1 MSVSE
6 NNMTDDEDF
15 MELAL
20 LVAFSRKRKMFL
32 ERPNHFTK
40 WRDEQFFNRFRLP
53 KNTVYFILDHIKE
66 RIASPTNR

>member
-20 LVAFSRKRKMFL
+20 LLAFPRKRKMFL

-40 WRDEQFFNRFRLP
+40 WRDNSFLIVFAFP
-53 KNTVYFILDHIKE
+53 KILFTSYLITLK
-66 RIASPTNR
+66 NV

>member
-20 LVAFSRKRKMFL
+20 LVAFPRKRKMFL

-40 WRDEQFFNRFRLP
+40 WRDEQFFNRFRLS

-66 RIASPTNR
+66 RLASPTNR

>member
-20 LVAFSRKRKMFL
+20 LLAFPRKKKMFL
-32 ERPNHFTK
+32 ERPNPFH
-40 WRDEQFFNRFRLP
+40 E
-53 KNTVYFILDHIKE
+53 VE
-66 RIASPTNR
+66 R